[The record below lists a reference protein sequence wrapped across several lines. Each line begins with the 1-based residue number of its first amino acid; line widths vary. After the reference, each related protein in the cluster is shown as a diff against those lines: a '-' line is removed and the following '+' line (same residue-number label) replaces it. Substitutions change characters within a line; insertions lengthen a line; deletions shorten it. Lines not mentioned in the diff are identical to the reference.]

1 MSYLKTGEGWLYHA
15 VVMDL
20 YSRIVGWHISKRM
33 TLSLV
38 ENAFLIAYSLRKT
51 PRGLVFYSYRGS
63 QYTSKGNRRLLTNW
77 TVEQVWVMWER
88 VGTMRCRAVFW

>member
-1 MSYLKTGEGWLYHA
+1 VSYLKTGEGWLYHA

-51 PRGLVFYSYRGS
+51 PRGLVFYSDRGS
-63 QYTSKGNRRLLTNW
+63 QYTSKGNRRLLTKLD
-77 TVEQVWVMWER
+77 
-88 VGTMRCRAVFW
+88 CRASMGDVGACWDNAL